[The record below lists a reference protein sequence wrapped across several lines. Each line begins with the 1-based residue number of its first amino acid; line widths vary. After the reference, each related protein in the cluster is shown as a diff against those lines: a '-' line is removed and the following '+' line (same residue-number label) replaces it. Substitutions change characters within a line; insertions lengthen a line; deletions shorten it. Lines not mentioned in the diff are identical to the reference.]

1 MSETL
6 QTSALSASFSVHRP
20 GFSLDITIDALPGE
34 TIAIMGPSGAG
45 KTTVLGALSG
55 LIPIDAGR
63 IQLGD
68 RVLADREREV
78 HVAPSKRRV
87 SSLGQ
92 EGDLFPHMTALQ
104 NIAFAARAR
113 GVDRETALSE
123 AGQWLERIGLTA
135 LTSNRPSE
143 LSGGQAKRI
152 ALVRAL
158 AARPQLLLVDEPL
171 VSLDVEA
178 AQDMRE
184 LITAQLQEHPTTTVL
199 VSHDARDAEQLA
211 SRLFIVEGGE
221 ITQAGSVSEVLDEP
235 ATRFVRA
242 LARSTGRSTDHSTV
256 ETE

>member
-1 MSETL
+1 MTA
-6 QTSALSASFSVHRP
+6 ALSASFAVHRP
-20 GFSLDITIDALPGE
+20 GFSLDVTFDAAPGE

-45 KTTVLGALSG
+45 KTTILGALSG
-55 LIPIDAGR
+55 LVPVDAGR
-63 IQLGD
+63 VQLGD
-68 RVLADREREV
+68 RVLADREHGV

-92 EGDLFPHMTALQ
+92 DGDLFPHMTALQ

-113 GVDRETALSE
+113 GADRQGADTEASE
-123 AGQWLERIGLTA
+123 WLERIGLSA
-135 LTSNRPSE
+135 LSSNRPAQ

-184 LITAQLQEHPTTTVL
+184 LISAQLRDHPTTTVL
-199 VSHDARDAEQLA
+199 VSHDARDAEALA
-211 SRLFIVEGGE
+211 SRLFIVEGGT
-221 ITQAGSVSEVLDEP
+221 ITQSGSVSEVLDAP

-242 LARSTGRSTDHSTV
+242 LARSTGRVTLEQDA
-256 ETE
+256 